1 MKDELQRIDKNT
13 ECVVINLQNSNESGI
28 NWVAY
33 YKNNDKKYYFDSYGD
48 VLPPKNLLNN

>member
-1 MKDELQRIDKNT
+1 MKDKLQRIDKNT
-13 ECVVINLQNSNESGI
+13 ECVIINLQNSNESGI

-33 YKNNDKKYYFDSYGD
+33 FKNNDKKYYFDSYGD